1 LFVVLL
7 FQVKAA
13 SLEVEIVLINYLV
26 TFQAPYV
33 RVRLGIGPDLRP
45 EWSKLKMASET
56 RDYCGKSRK
65 AETQIVVLSR
75 GLFDG
80 EPATKVRTKNHCF
93 RKGQSIVSIIR

>member
-1 LFVVLL
+1 M
-7 FQVKAA
+7 
-13 SLEVEIVLINYLV
+13 LINYLV

-33 RVRLGIGPDLRP
+33 RVKLGIGPDLRP

-56 RDYCGKSRK
+56 REYCGKSRK